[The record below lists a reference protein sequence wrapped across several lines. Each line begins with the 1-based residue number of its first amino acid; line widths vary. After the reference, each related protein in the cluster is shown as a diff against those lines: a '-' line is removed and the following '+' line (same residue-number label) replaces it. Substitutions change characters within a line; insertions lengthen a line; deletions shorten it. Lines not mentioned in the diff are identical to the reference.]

1 MAGKFSKAAE
11 KIEAQQSFVAQQKQ
25 LHEKYKDP
33 ELKDV
38 VIKEKSNT
46 FKFTVRMARD
56 FLKTACGIVLV
67 ILAAIGMLSLIYPQT
82 RTELLMILNNIWN
95 ELQIMI

>member
-38 VIKEKSNT
+38 VIKEKNNT
-46 FKFTVRMARD
+46 FKFTVKMMRD
-56 FLKTACGIVLV
+56 LFKTICSIALV
-67 ILAAIGMLSLIYPQT
+67 ILAAIGMLSLLYPQT
-82 RTELLMILNNIWN
+82 RIELLAILENIWN
-95 ELQIMI
+95 DVLGMI